1 MVSLHS
7 YGYRNAAG
15 NYFAFG
21 YCRYRTFVCGF
32 DKQTKG
38 NTHRNESVHLVLQPY
53 YELMRL
59 FKKET
64 INADSSSF
72 ISLVAPSINF
82 ISIIAAAAMLPIG
95 FWKPLISFNG
105 DIILFAYVLG
115 LARFFQILAAMD
127 IGSSFEG
134 MGAAREATFALFAEP
149 IFFFTLG
156 SVAFIS
162 GLTSIYDIYHS
173 IRLDN
178 ISYIVFIIICSISVF
193 ILAVTECSRMPV
205 DDPNTHLELTMIHE
219 VMILDNSGFDLFLY
233 QYSSYIKLFI
243 YAIIEVSFFYPF
255 GVQSYW
261 LGILIFVVVAVI
273 LTLTL
278 ATVETITSRF
288 KMKNIPLYLLF
299 ATAIGIL
306 NLLIYTFTK

>member
-1 MVSLHS
+1 MELIKAMQGIISILIILLL
-7 YGYRNAAG
+7 APMFAG
-15 NYFAFG
+15 
-21 YCRYRTFVCGF
+21 
-32 DKQTKG
+32 
-38 NTHRNESVHLVLQPY
+38 LVNKLKAIFTGRIGAPILQPY
-53 YELMRL
+53 YDLKRL
-59 FKKET
+59 LRKET
-64 INADSSSF
+64 INASSSSF
-72 ISLVAPSINF
+72 ISSISPVINLVAVVI
-82 ISIIAAAAMLPIG
+82 AAAMLPIG
-95 FWKPLISFNG
+95 LAHPVISFEG

-134 MGAAREATFALFAEP
+134 MGAAREAAFAVFAEP

-156 SVAFIS
+156 SIAFMS

-178 ISYIVFIIICSISVF
+178 VTYIIFIIVCSTSAF
-193 ILAVTECSRMPV
+193 ILAITECSRMPV

-219 VMILDNSGFDLFLY
+219 VMILDNSGVDLFLY

-243 YAIIEVSFFYPF
+243 YAILETSFFYPF
-255 GVQSYW
+255 GVKSYTV
-261 LGILIFVVVAVI
+261 GIVIFVVVIAI
-273 LTLTL
+273 LSITL
-278 ATVETITSRF
+278 AVVETITSRF
-288 KMKNIPLYLLF
+288 KMKNIPQYLLF

>member
-1 MVSLHS
+1 MLQGIISVLSILLL
-7 YGYRNAAG
+7 APLFAG
-15 NYFAFG
+15 
-21 YCRYRTFVCGF
+21 
-32 DKQTKG
+32 
-38 NTHRNESVHLVLQPY
+38 LVNKLKAIFTGRIGAPILQPY
-53 YELMRL
+53 YDLRRL
-59 FKKET
+59 LRKET
-64 INADSSSF
+64 INAGSSSF
-72 ISLVAPSINF
+72 ISTISPVINLVAIV
-82 ISIIAAAAMLPIG
+82 IAAAMLPIG
-95 FWKPLISFNG
+95 LAHPVISFEG

-134 MGAAREATFALFAEP
+134 MGAAREAAFAIFAEP

-156 SVAFIS
+156 SIAFMS

-178 ISYIVFIIICSISVF
+178 VTYIIFIIVCSTSAF
-193 ILAVTECSRMPV
+193 ILAITECSRMPV

-219 VMILDNSGFDLFLY
+219 VMILDNSGVDLFLY

-243 YAIIEVSFFYPF
+243 YAILETSFFYPF
-255 GVQSYW
+255 GVKSYTV
-261 LGILIFVVVAVI
+261 GIVIFVVVIVI
-273 LTLTL
+273 LSVTL
-278 ATVETITSRF
+278 AVVETITSRF
-288 KMKNIPLYLLF
+288 KMKNIPQYLLF

>member
-1 MVSLHS
+1 MGIEILQGLISI
-7 YGYRNAAG
+7 
-15 NYFAFG
+15 
-21 YCRYRTFVCGF
+21 FVIIGIAPLFVGF
-32 DKQTKG
+32 INKQKAILTG
-38 NTHRNESVHLVLQPY
+38 RIGAPVLQPY
-53 YELMRL
+53 FDLQRL

-64 INADSSSF
+64 ISAKSSSF
-72 ISLVAPSINF
+72 ISQISPLINF
-82 ISIIAAAAMLPIG
+82 IVVIIAAAMLPIG
-95 FWKPLISFNG
+95 YWKPLISFNG
-105 DIILFAYVLG
+105 DIILFAYTLG

-134 MGAAREATFALFAEP
+134 MGASREATFALFAEP

-178 ISYIVFIIICSISVF
+178 ISYIVFIIICSISAF
-193 ILAVTECSRMPV
+193 ILAITECSRMPV

-219 VMILDNSGFDLFLY
+219 VMILDNSGLDLFLY
-233 QYSSYIKLFI
+233 LYSSHIKLFI
-243 YAIIEVSFFYPF
+243 YAILEISFFYPF
-255 GVQSYW
+255 SAKSYL
-261 LGILIFVVVAVI
+261 LGIVIFIVGSII

-278 ATVETITSRF
+278 AIVETITSRF
-288 KMKNIPLYLLF
+288 KMKNIPQYLLF

-306 NLLIYTFTK
+306 NLLI

>member
-1 MVSLHS
+1 MGIEIIQGIISIIIII
-7 YGYRNAAG
+7 G
-15 NYFAFG
+15 FAPLF
-21 YCRYRTFVCGF
+21 TGF
-32 DKQTKG
+32 INKQKAILTG
-38 NTHRNESVHLVLQPY
+38 RIGAPVLQPY
-53 YELMRL
+53 YELQKL

-64 INADSSSF
+64 INSAGSSF
-72 ISLVAPSINF
+72 ISRFSPLLNF
-82 ISIIAAAAMLPIG
+82 ITMIITAAMLPIG

-105 DIILFAYVLG
+105 DIILFAYMLG

-156 SVAFIS
+156 SVAFIT
-162 GLTSIYDIYHS
+162 GLTSIYEIYHS

-178 ISYIVFIIICSISVF
+178 ITYIVFIIICSISAF
-193 ILAVTECSRMPV
+193 LLAVTECSRMPV

-233 QYSSYIKLFI
+233 QYSGYIKLFI
-243 YAIIEVSFFYPF
+243 YGILEISFFYPF
-255 GVQSYW
+255 SAHSHLVG
-261 LGILIFVVVAVI
+261 LIIFIFGSFI

-278 ATVETITSRF
+278 AVIETITSRF
-288 KMKNIPLYLLF
+288 KMKNIPQYLLF

>member
-1 MVSLHS
+1 MEVVKTMQGTISILVILLL
-7 YGYRNAAG
+7 APMFAG
-15 NYFAFG
+15 
-21 YCRYRTFVCGF
+21 
-32 DKQTKG
+32 
-38 NTHRNESVHLVLQPY
+38 LVNKLKAIFTGRIGAPILQPY
-53 YELMRL
+53 YDLKRL
-59 FKKET
+59 LRKET
-64 INADSSSF
+64 INAGSSSF
-72 ISLVAPSINF
+72 ISIISPVINLVAVVI
-82 ISIIAAAAMLPIG
+82 AAAMLPIG
-95 FWKPLISFNG
+95 LAHPVISFDG

-134 MGAAREATFALFAEP
+134 MGASREAAFAIFAEP

-156 SVAFIS
+156 SIAFMS

-178 ISYIVFIIICSISVF
+178 VTYIIFIIVCSTSAF
-193 ILAVTECSRMPV
+193 ILAITECSRMPV

-219 VMILDNSGFDLFLY
+219 VMILDNSGVDLFLY

-243 YAIIEVSFFYPF
+243 YAVLETSFFYPF
-255 GVQSYW
+255 GVKSYTV
-261 LGILIFVVVAVI
+261 GIVIFVVVIAILSIALAV
-273 LTLTL
+273 
-278 ATVETITSRF
+278 VETVTARF
-288 KMKNIPLYLLF
+288 KMKNIPQYLLF

>member
-1 MVSLHS
+1 MEIETLQ
-7 YGYRNAAG
+7 GIINLFLILGIAPLFAG
-15 NYFAFG
+15 LINKLKAIATGRIGAPIF
-21 YCRYRTFVCGF
+21 
-32 DKQTKG
+32 
-38 NTHRNESVHLVLQPY
+38 QPY
-53 YELMRL
+53 YDLHRI

-64 INADSSSF
+64 INAATSSF
-72 ISLVAPSINF
+72 VSRISPVINLAA
-82 ISIIAAAAMLPIG
+82 ITCAAAMLPIG

-162 GLTSIYDIYHS
+162 GFTSIYDIYHS

-178 ISYIVFIIICSISVF
+178 ISANVFVIICSISAF
-193 ILAVTECSRMPV
+193 LLAITECSRMPV

-219 VMILDNSGFDLFLY
+219 VMILDNSGIDLFLY
-233 QYSSYIKLFI
+233 QYSSYVKLFI
-243 YAIIEVSFFYPF
+243 YAILEISFFYPF
-255 GVQSYW
+255 SAHSYFV
-261 LGILIFVVVAVI
+261 GFVIFVVGAVI
-273 LTLTL
+273 LASTL
-278 ATVETITSRF
+278 AGIETITSRF
-288 KMKNIPLYLLF
+288 KMKNIPQYLLF

-306 NLLIYTFTK
+306 NLLIYTFSK

>member
-1 MVSLHS
+1 MDIEILQGLISIIVIIGIAPLF
-7 YGYRNAAG
+7 AG
-15 NYFAFG
+15 FIN
-21 YCRYRTFVCGF
+21 
-32 DKQTKG
+32 KQKAILTG
-38 NTHRNESVHLVLQPY
+38 RIGAPVLQPY
-53 YELMRL
+53 YDLLRL

-64 INADSSSF
+64 INAKSSSF
-72 ISLVAPSINF
+72 ISQISPLVNF
-82 ISIIAAAAMLPIG
+82 IVIIVAAAMLPIG
-95 FWKPLISFNG
+95 YWKPLISFNG
-105 DIILFAYVLG
+105 DIILFAYTLG

-134 MGAAREATFALFAEP
+134 MGASREATFALFAEP

-178 ISYIVFIIICSISVF
+178 ISYIVFIIICSISAF
-193 ILAVTECSRMPV
+193 ILAITECSRMPV

-233 QYSSYIKLFI
+233 LYSSYIKLFI
-243 YAIIEVSFFYPF
+243 YAILEISFFYPF
-255 GVQSYW
+255 SAKSYL
-261 LGILIFVVVAVI
+261 LGIVIFIIGSII
-273 LTLTL
+273 LSLTL
-278 ATVETITSRF
+278 AIVETITSRF
-288 KMKNIPLYLLF
+288 KMKNIPQYLLF